1 MKSSI
6 IFWLL
11 IIFSFGL
18 KAQNIDCNAFLQSDK
33 YNRLYCSDCE
43 NLSNYSYISYHSSK
57 QKFTCILPQGYKIA
71 DFENDN
77 KILVYDSLAS
87 KTYKTVGFTRIESR
101 ITRSLDAFFLEYI
114 NSFVD
119 NFVLSEN
126 QFFNYNEFY
135 SERYKGKY
143 FYKTYNQDNQM
154 LFELSVFFYKRPNIY
169 VITFTG
175 KQSDYYDLMC
185 LYLPIAYSFQFDE

>member
-6 IFWLL
+6 IFSFLL
-11 IIFSFGL
+11 LFSFSL

-33 YNRLYCSDCE
+33 YNRMYCSDCDKF
-43 NLSNYSYISYHSSK
+43 SPQSYVNYHSFK
-57 QKFTCILPQGYKIA
+57 QKFTIIIPQGYKIA

-87 KTYKTVGFTRIESR
+87 KTYKTIRFTRIESR
-101 ITRSLDAFFLEYI
+101 MSHSLDAFFMEYI

-126 QFFNYNEFY
+126 QFFNYNDFY

-143 FYKTYNQDNQM
+143 FYKTYKQDDQM
-154 LFELSVFFYKRPNIY
+154 LFELNVFFFNRPDIY
-169 VITFTG
+169 VISFTG
-175 KQSDYYDLMC
+175 KQSEYYDLMC